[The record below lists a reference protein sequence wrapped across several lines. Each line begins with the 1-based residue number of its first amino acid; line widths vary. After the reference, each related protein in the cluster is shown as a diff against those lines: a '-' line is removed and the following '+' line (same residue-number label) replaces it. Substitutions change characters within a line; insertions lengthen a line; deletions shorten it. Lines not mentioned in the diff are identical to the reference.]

1 MNAGTLYTAKTN
13 RIVKGTDN
21 RLPSRSVS
29 ILRSSHV
36 SVLNCEA
43 KVYIPN
49 DAHYQLLKIIRLA
62 QCFRYNTDLKCDLV
76 LIGAVSNP
84 GGGGI
89 LSMDVCGPCGL
100 ALCDWHGLLTWV

>member
-1 MNAGTLYTAKTN
+1 MNAGTLYTAKTK

-43 KVYIPN
+43 KVYVPN

-89 LSMDVCGPCGL
+89 LSML
-100 ALCDWHGLLTWV
+100 KLSFS